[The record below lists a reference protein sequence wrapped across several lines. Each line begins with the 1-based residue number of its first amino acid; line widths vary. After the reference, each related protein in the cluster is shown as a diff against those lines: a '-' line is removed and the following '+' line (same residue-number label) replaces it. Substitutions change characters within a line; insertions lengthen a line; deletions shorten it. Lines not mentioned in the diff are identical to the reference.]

1 MGIVFNTKTGGRYK
15 SESPSAVSS
24 SHQRPLE
31 ALTRQN
37 LKFLKS
43 LGLRLQKERRKKRKP
58 IIFDESIA
66 HYEIHAHQPF
76 GSTTFNNNDEIRI
89 AVQHQDLCLLPSKS
103 ALHVHGRLTKTDGGA
118 VTHTRLVNCAILHLF
133 EEIRY
138 ELNAVVIDRN
148 KNIGITT
155 LMKNYVS
162 QTPGQAALLENAGW
176 ILKDDERTILDA
188 SGYFDISIP
197 LIMLLGFP
205 ENYARII
212 VNAKHEL
219 ILTRGNT
226 DVNAVV
232 QAPVGEA
239 AAESFRLSLTKV
251 EWMIPYIRVADSKKI
266 SLLNYIS
273 KDAPIPISFRAW
285 ESYEYPLLLAT
296 SKHVWVV
303 KCSTQLEKPRYVIMG
318 FQTNRKNQANKNAS
332 RFDHCN
338 IRDVKLF
345 LNSQSYPYGNLNLD
359 FDHNQY
365 ALLYDMYTS
374 FQSSYYGKETEPLL
388 SKTDFL
394 TYAPLIVIDCSKQN
408 EYLKSGPVDIRLEFE
423 SDHNFPFKLQP
434 IA

>member
-1 MGIVFNTKTGGRYK
+1 MEEI
-15 SESPSAVSS
+15 
-24 SHQRPLE
+24 
-31 ALTRQN
+31 
-37 LKFLKS
+37 LKI
-43 LGLRLQKERRKKRKP
+43 QKP
-58 IIFDESIA
+58 IVFDESIA

-76 GSTTFNNNDEIRI
+76 ASATFNNNDEIRI

-176 ILKDDERTILDA
+176 ILKDDEGTILDA

-197 LIMLLGFP
+197 LSMLLGFA
-205 ENYARII
+205 EDYARII

-226 DVNAVV
+226 DVNAVL
-232 QAPVGEA
+232 QAPVGGA

-285 ESYEYPLLLAT
+285 ESYEYPLLPAT

-303 KCSTQLEKPRYVIMG
+303 KCSTQLEKPRYVIVG

-359 FDHNQY
+359 IDHNQY
-365 ALLYDMYTS
+365 ALLYDMYTN

-423 SDHNFPFKLQP
+423 SDRNFPAQTAAYCLILHDRIVEYHP
-434 IA
+434 ISGGVKSMI